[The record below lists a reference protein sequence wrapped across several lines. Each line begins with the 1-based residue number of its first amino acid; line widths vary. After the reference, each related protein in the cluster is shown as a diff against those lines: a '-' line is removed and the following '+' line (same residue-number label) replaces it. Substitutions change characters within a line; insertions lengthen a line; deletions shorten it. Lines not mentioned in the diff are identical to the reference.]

1 LRPSDKTLMAA
12 VFLSCVM
19 TAVSA
24 SADAEVL
31 PPKKQVDQG
40 VAPEDVVCRD
50 GMSLAVRGSG
60 MPACVTPSTAERLEQ
75 RGWNIIGPEHAG
87 GASEPAGAGQAQNE
101 TETAGHAG
109 ALPAPAPARQA
120 PPEIGMIPASPGS
133 VVNFYVVDDDLNL
146 SPRAADIVSTEGL
159 LEVTVNGTPIGVP
172 DRMTEVGF
180 DTGRFLIQLSLPD
193 AVDGRPLQHGDLVL
207 IRYLDETGD
216 SGEPGTTTK
225 SFTLSSSYARVD
237 AGGTG
242 TSRIGHEFTFRIYEP
257 DANTDSRDEDKIPL
271 SRFEYRG
278 EGGIRTTLANPDFDA
293 NSAFMIET
301 GPDTGTFEVKIRI
314 PRELDGRIVHIGD
327 WYEIRYIDITTPSG
341 THEEIVFEGRIG

>member
-1 LRPSDKTLMAA
+1 MRPSDKTLMAA

-19 TAVSA
+19 TAASA

-31 PPKKQVDQG
+31 PPKKQLDQG

-60 MPACVTPSTAERLEQ
+60 MPACVKPSTAERLEQ
-75 RGWNIIGPEHAG
+75 RGWSIIKPGYAG
-87 GASEPAGAGQAQNE
+87 VAGQVGAEQEQNE
-101 TETAGHAG
+101 ADEAGHAG
-109 ALPAPAPARQA
+109 APPEPAPARQA
-120 PPEIGMIPASPGS
+120 SRGIGMIPASPGS

-159 LEVTVNGTPIGVP
+159 LEVTVNGIPIGIP
-172 DRMTEVGF
+172 EKMTEVGF
-180 DTGRFLIQLSLPD
+180 DTGRFLIQLGLPD

-216 SGEPGTTTK
+216 SGEPAVTTK

-257 DANTDSRDEDKIPL
+257 DANTDSRDENKIPL

-293 NSAFMIET
+293 DSAFMIET

-327 WYEIRYIDITTPSG
+327 WYEIRYIDATTPSG
-341 THEEIVFEGRIG
+341 TQEEIVFEGRIG